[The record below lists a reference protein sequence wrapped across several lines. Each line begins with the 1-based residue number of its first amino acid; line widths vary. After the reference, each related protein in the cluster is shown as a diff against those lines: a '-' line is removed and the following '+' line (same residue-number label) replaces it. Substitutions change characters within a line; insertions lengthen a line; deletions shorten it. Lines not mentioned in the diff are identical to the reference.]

1 MRISSGIYA
10 VAVALVVISPIAVLA
25 DEGGVARDKM
35 IRALSESSQ
44 GKCAED
50 IMSPLLAD
58 ACEQQLEQNRK
69 LLGPLGKIVSATYR
83 GIQDMGN
90 GAKAEAYKVE
100 FERGTMMWVASLD
113 STGKLLIL
121 WSNAQIRPK

>member
-1 MRISSGIYA
+1 MKSSFHICS
-10 VAVALVVISPIAVLA
+10 VLVALVIISPIAVFA
-25 DEGGVARDKM
+25 EEGGVARDKM

-69 LLGPLGKIVSATYR
+69 LLAPLGKIVSATYR

-90 GAKAEAYKVE
+90 GTKAEAYKVE
-100 FERGTMMWVASLD
+100 FEHGTMMWVASLD